1 MCRFVHLHTY
11 RPAKGGKKIR
21 LKKNKRGGGQNIES
35 TVRSVEL
42 YCRGGELG
50 STAASPSDEEDK
62 SAGFSAGGGVLGTR
76 SGLSDCTPENK
87 DKKQKRYYSQ

>member
-1 MCRFVHLHTY
+1 M
-11 RPAKGGKKIR
+11 
-21 LKKNKRGGGQNIES
+21 GGGQNIES
-35 TVRSVEL
+35 TIRSVEL
-42 YCRGGELG
+42 YCKGGELR

-87 DKKQKRYYSQ
+87 DKKQKHYCTQ